1 MLSGKGFGERMF
13 YDYAKIFVRGGDGG
27 NGMVSFRRE
36 KYVPEG
42 GPSGGDGGKGGSVVF
57 EADEGLRT
65 LVDFRF
71 RRHFKAEHGENG
83 KAKNMHGADGPDLIV
98 SVPVGTVVKVLDT
111 GEVIADFVTHGQQF
125 IVAQGG
131 RGGKGNARFATS
143 VNRIPRIAENGDPGE
158 EKWLELELKL
168 LADVGLM
175 GFPNVGKSTI
185 IAHVS
190 AAKPKIAN
198 YHFTTIDPNLG
209 VVSLEEGKSFVLVD
223 IPGLVEG
230 ASEGVG
236 LGHRFLRH
244 VERTRLLLHVLD
256 IAGSENRDPLA
267 DFYAVNQELAHYNPV
282 LQTRPQIIVAN
293 KMDLP
298 GAEENLAKLRQ
309 ELGEKYEIYP
319 VSAVTGAGLK
329 ELMFRAGEL
338 LETLPALPL
347 YDEAEEEGLKVVKV
361 EEKEP
366 FQVEFQDG
374 VWLVTGP
381 EIERL
386 IRKRDL
392 SNEANMERFLL
403 IIRKIGVEKL
413 LREKGAKNGDT
424 VNISGWKFEFMD

>member
-1 MLSGKGFGERMF
+1 
-13 YDYAKIFVRGGDGG
+13 
-27 NGMVSFRRE
+27 
-36 KYVPEG
+36 
-42 GPSGGDGGKGGSVVF
+42 
-57 EADEGLRT
+57 
-65 LVDFRF
+65 
-71 RRHFKAEHGENG
+71 
-83 KAKNMHGADGPDLIV
+83 
-98 SVPVGTVVKVLDT
+98 
-111 GEVIADFVTHGQQF
+111 
-125 IVAQGG
+125 
-131 RGGKGNARFATS
+131 
-143 VNRIPRIAENGDPGE
+143 
-158 EKWLELELKL
+158 
-168 LADVGLM
+168 
-175 GFPNVGKSTI
+175 
-185 IAHVS
+185 
-190 AAKPKIAN
+190 
-198 YHFTTIDPNLG
+198 
-209 VVSLEEGKSFVLVD
+209 VD

>member
-1 MLSGKGFGERMF
+1 MF
-13 YDYAKIFVRGGDGG
+13 YDYAKIYIKAGDGG

-42 GPSGGDGGKGGSVVF
+42 GPSGGDGGKGGSVIL

-65 LVDFRF
+65 LVDFRYK
-71 RRHFKAEHGENG
+71 RQFKADRGENG
-83 KAKNMHGADGPDLIV
+83 KPKNMHGANSPDLIIP
-98 SVPVGTVVKVLDT
+98 VPVGTVVKLADT
-111 GEVIADFVTHGQQF
+111 KEVIADLVSHGQQF
-125 IVAQGG
+125 VAVVGG

-168 LADVGLM
+168 LADVGLL

-256 IAGSENRDPLA
+256 IAGSEQRDPVA
-267 DFYAVNQELAHYNPV
+267 DFVAVNQELVTYNPQ
-282 LQTRPQIIVAN
+282 LKERPQIIAAN

-309 ELGEKYEIYP
+309 ELGDQYEIYP
-319 VSAVTGAGLK
+319 VSAVTGAGLR

-347 YDEAEEEGLKVVKV
+347 YDEAEEQGLRVVKV
-361 EEKEP
+361 EEEEP
-366 FQVEFQDG
+366 FQVDFQDG
-374 VWLVTGP
+374 VWVVTGP

-392 SNEANMERFLL
+392 ANEANMERFLL
-403 IIRKIGVEKL
+403 IIRKIGVEKM
-413 LREKGAKNGDT
+413 LRQKGAKNGDT
-424 VNISGWKFEFMD
+424 VNINGWEFEFMD